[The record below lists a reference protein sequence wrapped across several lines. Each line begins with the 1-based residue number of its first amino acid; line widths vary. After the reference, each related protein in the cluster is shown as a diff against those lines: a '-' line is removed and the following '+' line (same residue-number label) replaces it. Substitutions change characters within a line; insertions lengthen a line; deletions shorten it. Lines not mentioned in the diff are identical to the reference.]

1 MSWEYVT
8 VSSWPPPWHCTCN
21 NRRWR
26 TCHFFLQIF
35 MLLWL
40 QGRTVRGT
48 PRVAI
53 VLTSPPSLRT
63 HLQSLVTTD
72 YWWVVQSQEWLTN
85 IKILLTISIH
95 HHTTR
100 LWELLTWQPKGK
112 CFDFFCQILPTN
124 FFRKKDGDQTWEFRI
139 TIRFW
144 ETDHL
149 PLPWA
154 KCCLRGGVGEF
165 VNIRDERGNDGF
177 NRNVV
182 MSAFFLF
189 CDWENKNRNNR
200 PDNVSGN
207 PDIYLFIFSFLSSC
221 IFTNNKL
228 GNFVKLVIFLAV

>member
-1 MSWEYVT
+1 
-8 VSSWPPPWHCTCN
+8 
-21 NRRWR
+21 
-26 TCHFFLQIF
+26 

-144 ETDHL
+144 ETDHSLL
-149 PLPWA
+149 PLTNIDTYFSLGATLTSFPGPSSTRPPERLGVREDPRYEVSFPVLLYIQEISFCIIFF
-154 KCCLRGGVGEF
+154 KSFVIYKSVINQESFFRLRAIYFGIF
-165 VNIRDERGNDGF
+165 ILIWFNILWTNK
-177 NRNVV
+177 
-182 MSAFFLF
+182 ALF
-189 CDWENKNRNNR
+189 T
-200 PDNVSGN
+200 
-207 PDIYLFIFSFLSSC
+207 I
-221 IFTNNKL
+221 
-228 GNFVKLVIFLAV
+228 

>member
-1 MSWEYVT
+1 
-8 VSSWPPPWHCTCN
+8 
-21 NRRWR
+21 
-26 TCHFFLQIF
+26 

-40 QGRTVRGT
+40 QGRTVTGT
-48 PRVAI
+48 PRVAT

-63 HLQSLVTTD
+63 HLQGLVTTD
-72 YWWVVQSQEWLTN
+72 YRWVIQSQEWLTN
-85 IKILLTISIH
+85 INILLTISIH

-100 LWELLTWQPKGK
+100 LWELLKWQPKGK

-154 KCCLRGGVGEF
+154 KCCLRGGVGDF

-177 NRNVV
+177 NRSVV
-182 MSAFFLF
+182 VSAFVCFVIEKTKTEIIVRITCPVIQTFLCSF
-189 CDWENKNRNNR
+189 FRFWVA
-200 PDNVSGN
+200 VSSQTIN
-207 PDIYLFIFSFLSSC
+207 
-221 IFTNNKL
+221 L
-228 GNFVKLVIFLAV
+228 GIL